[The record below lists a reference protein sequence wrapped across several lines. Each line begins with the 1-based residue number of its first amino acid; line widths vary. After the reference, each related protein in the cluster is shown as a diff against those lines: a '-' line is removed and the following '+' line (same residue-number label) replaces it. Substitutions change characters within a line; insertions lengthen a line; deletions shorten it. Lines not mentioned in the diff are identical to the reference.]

1 MLSGNVR
8 WPIDPSM
15 LLMIELPFQAL
26 RNGGLISGE
35 QCHGPIASMGR
46 EFHILNRM
54 VSSGK

>member
-1 MLSGNVR
+1 
-8 WPIDPSM
+8 M